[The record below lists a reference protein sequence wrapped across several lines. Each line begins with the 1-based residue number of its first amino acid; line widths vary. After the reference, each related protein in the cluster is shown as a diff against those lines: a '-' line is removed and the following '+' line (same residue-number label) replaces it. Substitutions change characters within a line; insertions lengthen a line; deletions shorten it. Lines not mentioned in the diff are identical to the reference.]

1 MKFFMFLTS
10 PLSYP
15 LSKLLDYLL
24 GAELGTVY
32 NKQKL
37 MELLKVT
44 DGMNDLDKDEVDM
57 VTGALVLSKKNVKVC
72 NYLFISTRFCQVGIL

>member
-1 MKFFMFLTS
+1 M
-10 PLSYP
+10 
-15 LSKLLDYLL
+15 
-24 GAELGTVY
+24 Y

>member
-1 MKFFMFLTS
+1 M
-10 PLSYP
+10 
-15 LSKLLDYLL
+15 
-24 GAELGTVY
+24 Y

-72 NYLFISTRFCQVGIL
+72 NYPFI